1 MTLSFATS
9 TRTRPT
15 SCGKRNSRS
24 KGGTARSASRSARRR
39 KRRKSRGMMTFDSRM
54 KERKGCAA
62 VGKGGG
68 GKSQPGL
75 CCTIGRVCI
84 YGIYTSDVTKDEIR
98 ARGRVERKWKQ
109 KWKSQ
114 VSHSGVVFVLFYPI
128 LEYYRILTV
137 GYGSLQAERFLLLCK
152 SVGNPYLPT

>member
-1 MTLSFATS
+1 
-9 TRTRPT
+9 
-15 SCGKRNSRS
+15 
-24 KGGTARSASRSARRR
+24 
-39 KRRKSRGMMTFDSRM
+39 MMTFDSRM

-98 ARGRVERKWKQ
+98 ARPP
-109 KWKSQ
+109 S
-114 VSHSGVVFVLFYPI
+114 SSISTSSP
-128 LEYYRILTV
+128 
-137 GYGSLQAERFLLLCK
+137 SL
-152 SVGNPYLPT
+152 SI